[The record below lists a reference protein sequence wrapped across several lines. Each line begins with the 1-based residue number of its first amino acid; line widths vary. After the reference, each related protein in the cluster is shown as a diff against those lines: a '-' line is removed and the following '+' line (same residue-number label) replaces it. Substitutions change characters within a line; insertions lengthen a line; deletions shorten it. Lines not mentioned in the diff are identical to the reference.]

1 MIKFGIIQNYLYFCH
16 RNNTFYSF
24 MKRICFVVDS
34 IFSIGGVQRVTAV
47 IAKELAKDNDVSI
60 ITFDKSEQQNTTLY
74 NLKEA
79 SITYRFFSYPE
90 INKLKKYLCKA
101 YSGLYL
107 KLQPQCKWC
116 SDLYAHSSYPSEL
129 QNALLAELKQGQY
142 DVIIG
147 VHAPLAARLAT
158 LKKQLPGIKCIGW
171 LHNSYEALFG
181 EKSHYFIGAKRRKH
195 YIYQFRKLDNVVVLC
210 KNDANSFTAYDNKFV
225 PKVIYNPLT
234 LKQGMQS
241 NGTSKRFLTIG
252 RFTPLHKGIDL
263 LIEAY
268 HLFSQRNQEWCLDI
282 VGEGKEEN
290 TFRNLIARYHLEDRI
305 TIHPFTNNIQ
315 EYYSNAQIYVL
326 SSRWEGMPLVLVE
339 AMAHGLPIVTS
350 DLPVS
355 KEIMGDFGMYFENG
369 NIEDL
374 AQKLEEATHIDWQ
387 AKSKEALAISQRFD
401 IKNIIKQW
409 KELIE

>member
-1 MIKFGIIQNYLYFCH
+1 
-16 RNNTFYSF
+16 

-47 IAKELAKDNDVSI
+47 IAKELAQDYDVSI
-60 ITFDKSEQQNTTLY
+60 ITFDKLYQIDKSLY
-74 NLKEA
+74 NLNEA
-79 SITYRFFSYPE
+79 NINYRFVSYPKVGK
-90 INKLKKYLCKA
+90 IKRYICKA

-107 KLQPQCKWC
+107 KVQPKCKWC
-116 SDLYAHSSYPSEL
+116 SDLYAKSSYSSEL
-129 QNALLAELKQGQY
+129 RNALLAELKQGQY

-181 EKSHYFIGAKRRKH
+181 EKSHYYIGAKRRRH
-195 YIYQFRKLDNVVVLC
+195 YIYQFRKLDDVVVLC
-210 KNDANSFTAYDNKFV
+210 KNDANRFTAYDNKFV

-234 LKQGMQS
+234 LKQGTPS

-263 LIEAY
+263 LIEAFN
-268 HLFSQRNQEWCLDI
+268 LFSQKSQEWNLDI
-282 VGEGKEEN
+282 VGEGTEESS
-290 TFRNLIARYHLEDRI
+290 FRKLITQYKLEDRI

-315 EYYSNAQIYVL
+315 DYYSNAQIYVL

-387 AKSKEALAISQRFD
+387 AKSKEALAIAQRFD
-401 IKNIIKQW
+401 IENIIKQW

>member
-1 MIKFGIIQNYLYFCH
+1 
-16 RNNTFYSF
+16 
-24 MKRICFVVDS
+24 
-34 IFSIGGVQRVTAV
+34 
-47 IAKELAKDNDVSI
+47 
-60 ITFDKSEQQNTTLY
+60 
-74 NLKEA
+74 
-79 SITYRFFSYPE
+79 
-90 INKLKKYLCKA
+90 
-101 YSGLYL
+101 
-107 KLQPQCKWC
+107 
-116 SDLYAHSSYPSEL
+116 
-129 QNALLAELKQGQY
+129 LAELKQGQY
-142 DVIIG
+142 DIVIG

-158 LKKQLPGIKCIGW
+158 IKKQLPRTKCIGW
-171 LHNSYEALFG
+171 LHNSYEALSG
-181 EKSHYFIGAKRRKH
+181 EKSHYFIGAKRRRH

-210 KNDANSFTAYDNKFV
+210 KDDANRFTAYDNKFV

-234 LKQGMQS
+234 LKQGTPS

-268 HLFSQRNQEWCLDI
+268 NLFSQRNQEWCLDI

-315 EYYSNAQIYVL
+315 EYYANAQIYVL

-355 KEIMGDFGMYFENG
+355 KEIMGDLGMYFENG
-369 NIEDL
+369 DIEDL
-374 AQKLEEATHIDWQ
+374 ALKLEEATHIGWQ
-387 AKSKEALAISQRFD
+387 AKSKEALAIAQRFD
-401 IKNIIKQW
+401 IENIIKQW